1 MSTRATYGFGKNR
14 NGVEVTIYDHYD
26 GYPEGAAIKFMRMID
41 AASECRNA
49 SIISPESFIRGNN
62 NAEITHGNH
71 GDTEFHYQLYGKT
84 VEVRSRKAGDRVWTA
99 FKKYGLVDFINAHG
113 GKVAEVDGTIYTSMT
128 AECAIAQM
136 QDLIQHW
143 DDNGV
148 DAQGQRESFQGVIIK
163 LREEFDL

>member
-1 MSTRATYGFGKNR
+1 MSTRATYSFGKNR
-14 NGVEVTIYDHYD
+14 NGVEVIIYDHYD
-26 GYPEGAAIKFMRMID
+26 GYPEGAAVKFMRMID

-49 SIISPESFIRGNN
+49 ETISPESFIRGNN

-71 GDTEFHYQLYGKT
+71 GDTEFHYRLYGKT
-84 VEVRSRKAGDRVWTA
+84 VEVMARKAGDRVWS
-99 FKKYGLVDFINAHG
+99 FKKYELVDFINAHG

-143 DDNGV
+143 DENGV
-148 DAQGQRESFQGVIIK
+148 DAQGQREGFQGVIAK
-163 LREEFDL
+163 LREEF